1 SSCILPIAPAAIHT
15 NPTGSRRAIRHF
27 TEYLERFPNDLEVRW
42 LLNLA
47 HMTLGEHPDK
57 VDPRF
62 RIPLDRFL
70 ASEFDIGK
78 FRDVGHFVGVDR
90 LNQAGG
96 AVMDDF
102 DGDDR
107 LDLAVTSTDPTQAM
121 AFYHNRGD
129 GTFEDRTKSAGVLGQ
144 LGGLV
149 CYQTD
154 YNNDGRL
161 DLFIPRG
168 SSYPYP
174 MPPTLLRSD
183 GAARFTNATA
193 TAGLLPPPTSLH
205 ASRRDHHPAGR
216 PHLLLGCHPHPT

>member
-1 SSCILPIAPAAIHT
+1 WGGERCWILTMGRGAGHTKPA
-15 NPTGSRRAIRHF
+15 GSRRAIRHF

-70 ASEFDIGK
+70 ASEFDIGQ
-78 FRDVGHFVGVDR
+78 FRDVGHLVGVDR

-107 LDLAVTSTDPTQAM
+107 L
-121 AFYHNRGD
+121 
-129 GTFEDRTKSAGVLGQ
+129 
-144 LGGLV
+144 
-149 CYQTD
+149 
-154 YNNDGRL
+154 
-161 DLFIPRG
+161 
-168 SSYPYP
+168 
-174 MPPTLLRSD
+174 
-183 GAARFTNATA
+183 
-193 TAGLLPPPTSLH
+193 
-205 ASRRDHHPAGR
+205 
-216 PHLLLGCHPHPT
+216 